1 MKTVDD
7 EVVYR
12 KPNRLSQISIELA
25 AEAEASSIR
34 IPSRA
39 STIAHSPIRRYS
51 GLQDL
56 EKSDNYLCYD
66 NEEDELSDS
75 ERTHDS
81 PVQKLFRLVDFKSSL
96 HLSNILR
103 DLAREEAHIQ
113 RQSVS
118 SVWSAGELSAN
129 QKQIIFEAD
138 QNRNLQ
144 FSDASSTCSSS
155 DGSQTLVN
163 HHICGID
170 RQLSHSNGRK
180 KLLLIRLCKAMVRY
194 GAPSHRIESSLEKSA
209 DYLNIP
215 TTAIFLPG
223 LTIICFSDTKHHTIE
238 TLMIK
243 CAEGFDMGK
252 LAQVY
257 DIANAMQESKIDVQ
271 KALEQLHEIKLSP
284 PTWGIWA
291 KLIAYTVSSFV
302 AAPTMFQG
310 SWMDSLVSGSLGLLV
325 GIFVILAER
334 IHRAFDYKHYGVI
347 IPAHDYRHT
356 HYTQQ

>member
-1 MKTVDD
+1 MSKGYKGYPKTFQSDVYDLPLYVNAVQESIVELLFELTYFIFPFLAVLLFWMKTVDD

-194 GAPSHRIESSLEKSA
+194 GAPSHRIVSNLC
-209 DYLNIP
+209 
-215 TTAIFLPG
+215 AIFV
-223 LTIICFSDTKHHTIE
+223 T
-238 TLMIK
+238 TL
-243 CAEGFDMGK
+243 
-252 LAQVY
+252 
-257 DIANAMQESKIDVQ
+257 DV
-271 KALEQLHEIKLSP
+271 
-284 PTWGIWA
+284 
-291 KLIAYTVSSFV
+291 
-302 AAPTMFQG
+302 
-310 SWMDSLVSGSLGLLV
+310 LV
-325 GIFVILAER
+325 
-334 IHRAFDYKHYGVI
+334 
-347 IPAHDYRHT
+347 
-356 HYTQQ
+356 